1 MSLSD
6 FARLISTTET
16 PAPEPSAGPPPNKLA
31 IIIVQSDDVAELID
45 RLVADHFGA
54 TRIDAAGGFLRTENA
69 IVLVATHDVRMP
81 TLLEVVRRTCRQR
94 VVAWFPPMVDA
105 MIGALS
111 EPIDI
116 EVGGAVIFIV
126 PIERVE
132 FLGGSGAA
140 THSTNAESTEVSHE
154 TASLSP

>member
-6 FARLISTTET
+6 LARLISTTET
-16 PAPEPSAGPPPNKLA
+16 PAPQPSAGPTPNKLA
-31 IIIVQSDDVAELID
+31 IIIVQSDDVLELVD

-105 MIGALS
+105 MMGAMS

-126 PIERVE
+126 PIERVA
-132 FLGGSGAA
+132 FLGGDHAA
-140 THSTNAESTEVSHE
+140 EHATNA
-154 TASLSP
+154 ASKGGIT

>member
-6 FARLISTTET
+6 LARLISTTEA
-16 PAPEPSAGPPPNKLA
+16 PAPQPTAGPTPNKLA
-31 IIIVQSDDVAELID
+31 IIIVQSDDVGELID

-69 IVLVATHDVRMP
+69 IVLVGTHDTRMP
-81 TLLEVVRRTCRQR
+81 SLLEVVRRTCRQR
-94 VVAWFPPMVDA
+94 IVAWFPPMVDA
-105 MIGALS
+105 MIGAMS

-132 FLGGSGAA
+132 FLGGPGAA
-140 THSTNAESTEVSHE
+140 THSTNAEPREVSHE

>member
-16 PAPEPSAGPPPNKLA
+16 PAPQPSAGPTPNKLA
-31 IIIVQSDDVAELID
+31 IIIVQSDDVGELVD

-54 TRIDAAGGFLRTENA
+54 TRIDAAGGFLRTDNA

-81 TLLEVVRRTCRQR
+81 SLLEVVRLTCRQR

-105 MIGALS
+105 MIGAMS

-132 FLGGSGAA
+132 FLGRVDAITPASDAA
-140 THSTNAESTEVSHE
+140 PMEVSHE
-154 TASLSP
+154 TPSLSP